1 VRDAFGHLK
10 AIAADAGAQA
20 VLKAGGVMKD
30 AGIVDA
36 SDAKGFIKAA
46 KTRQWAREP
55 KVRTLA

>member
-1 VRDAFGHLK
+1 VA
-10 AIAADAGAQA
+10 
-20 VLKAGGVMKD
+20 KD

-36 SDAKGFIKAA
+36 ADAKGFVKAA